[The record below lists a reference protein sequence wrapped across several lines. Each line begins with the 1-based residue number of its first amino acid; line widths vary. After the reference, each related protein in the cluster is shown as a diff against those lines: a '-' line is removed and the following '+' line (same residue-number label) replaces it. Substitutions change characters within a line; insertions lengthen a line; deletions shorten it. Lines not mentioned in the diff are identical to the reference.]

1 MAYTTIDDPTL
12 FFNTVLYVGTESSG
26 KTVTGV
32 GFQPDWVWLKNRTD
46 STNHNLYDSV
56 RGGNGTSHYFLKS
69 NVTAAEGTN
78 TSSLL
83 TIDSDGFTLGD
94 GNETNGNSDNIVS
107 WNWKAGTSFSNDAS
121 ATSVGSIDSS
131 GSINTTAGFS
141 IISWTGTGSA
151 GTIAHGLG
159 AAPEMYWVKNRD
171 KSSQFAVFHK
181 DTGNTHYL
189 ALNDTDASANYDG
202 YWNDTS
208 PTSTVFSVGSD
219 GDVSGASNEKVISY
233 CFRSIKGYSKI
244 GSYTGN
250 GNANGPFVY
259 LGFKPAWLLIRNK
272 NSASENWAIYDNKRD
287 SFNTVFN
294 ASFPNRPNADGT
306 NATQNLDFL
315 SNGFKCKSAE
325 GRFNAS
331 GNTMIFMA
339 FAESPFVN
347 SKGIPNNGR

>member
-1 MAYTTIDDPTL
+1 MAFTTVDDPTIY
-12 FFNTVLYVGTESSG
+12 FNTKLYTGTGSELAL
-26 KTVTGV
+26 TGV
-32 GFQPDWVWLKNRTD
+32 GFQPDWVWIKARTD
-46 STNHNLYDSV
+46 AESHKLYDSV
-56 RGGNGTSHYFLKS
+56 RGVTKHIESDTTDAEATEAQGLKS
-69 NVTAAEGTN
+69 F
-78 TSSLL
+78 
-83 TIDSDGFTLGD
+83 DSDGFTIGTYSSI
-94 GNETNGNSDNIVS
+94 NASSSHTYAA

-141 IISWTGTGSA
+141 IISWTGTGNA

-250 GNANGPFVY
+250 GNADGPFVY

-272 NSASENWAIYDNKRD
+272 NSGSENWAIYDNKRD
-287 SFNTVFN
+287 PFNTVFN

-331 GNTMIFMA
+331 GNTMIYMA

>member
-1 MAYTTIDDPTL
+1 MAYTTIDNPE
-12 FFNTVLYVGTESSG
+12 LYFQTKLHTGTGAENAITFDGSENM
-26 KTVTGV
+26 
-32 GFQPDWVWLKNRTD
+32 QPDWIWLKSR
-46 STNHNLYDSV
+46 SQVKNHFIQDSV
-56 RGGNGTSHYFLKS
+56 RGITYQLRPSATNAENNYSQYVKS
-69 NVTAAEGTN
+69 VQSN
-78 TSSLL
+78 
-83 TIDSDGFTLGD
+83 GFTLGTD
-94 GNETNGNSDNIVS
+94 PDINNNGDTYVS
-107 WNWKAGTSFSNDAS
+107 WNWLAGTSFSNDAS
-121 ATSVGSIDSS
+121 STSVGSIDST

-181 DTGNTHYL
+181 DIGNTHYL
-189 ALNDTDASANYDG
+189 ALNDTDASADYAG

-233 CFRSIKGYSKI
+233 CFRSIQGYSKI

-259 LGFKPAWLLIRNK
+259 LGFRPAWLLIRNK
-272 NSASENWAIYDNKRD
+272 TSGSENWAIYDNKRD
-287 SFNTVFN
+287 PFNTVFN
-294 ASFPNRPNADGT
+294 TSFPNNTSADGT
-306 NATQNLDFL
+306 NTSQNLDFL
-315 SNGFKCKSAE
+315 SNGFKLKSAE
-325 GRFNAS
+325 GRFNTN
-331 GNTMIFMA
+331 GNTMIYMA

-347 SKGIPNNGR
+347 SNGIPTNAR